1 MIDRQKRG
9 RLMATARQSLQNAFE
24 AVKEVSDMYGGENA
38 DLVDLYMRIGCLHN
52 EIANFGIIK
61 LP

>member
-1 MIDRQKRG
+1 MIDRNGEGLWLPPDKIYRK
-9 RLMATARQSLQNAFE
+9 

>member
-1 MIDRQKRG
+1 MFSKKEVFENYLG
-9 RLMATARQSLQNAFE
+9 KLGLSKTAFE